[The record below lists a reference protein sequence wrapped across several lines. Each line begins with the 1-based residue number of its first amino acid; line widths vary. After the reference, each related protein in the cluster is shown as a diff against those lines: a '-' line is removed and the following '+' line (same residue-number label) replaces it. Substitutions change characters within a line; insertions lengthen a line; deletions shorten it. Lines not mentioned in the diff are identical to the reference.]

1 LIENDE
7 PCTGSLEN
15 PFNELGAESGESVFV
30 GNHNFVDQSS
40 LDLFQKPRE
49 PRALVLESA
58 TDITEH
64 EMVWE
69 LVLQGVDLA
78 LEVLFLLPG
87 RDPAVDPP
95 LGNDGLFRFLDGEWQ
110 VIDSSGQLDTGD
122 VISFMATSGGTEYN
136 LTIFGPFAEGHL
148 LRYRAGRQLPWVFLD
163 RHCRQTFNF

>member
-1 LIENDE
+1 MIENDE

-30 GNHNFVDQSS
+30 GNHNFVDQSA

-58 TDITEH
+58 ADITEH
-64 EMVWE
+64 EMDGE

-87 RDPAVDPP
+87 RDPTVDPS
-95 LGNDGLFRFLDGEWQ
+95 LGDDGLCRFLDGEWQ
-110 VIDSSGQLDTGD
+110 VIDATGRQLDTGD
-122 VISFMATSGGTEYN
+122 VISFMTTSGGTESN
-136 LTIFGPFAEGHL
+136 LTSLGPFAEG
-148 LRYRAGRQLPWVFLD
+148 G
-163 RHCRQTFNF
+163 C

>member
-15 PFNELGAESGESVFV
+15 PFNEFGFGESVFV

-58 TDITEH
+58 TDITED

-69 LVLQGVDLA
+69 LVEVDLA

-110 VIDSSGQLDTGD
+110 VINSSGQLDTGD
-122 VISFMATSGGTEYN
+122 VISFMAKCTEYN
-136 LTIFGPFAEGHL
+136 LTIFGPFAEG
-148 LRYRAGRQLPWVFLD
+148 G
-163 RHCRQTFNF
+163 C

>member
-15 PFNELGAESGESVFV
+15 PFNEFGFGESVFV

-110 VIDSSGQLDTGD
+110 VINSSGQLDTGD
-122 VISFMATSGGTEYN
+122 VISFMAQCTEYN
-136 LTIFGPFAEGHL
+136 LTIFGPFAEG
-148 LRYRAGRQLPWVFLD
+148 G
-163 RHCRQTFNF
+163 C